1 MNGVF
6 KLTKKELD
14 VLESLIEFDPVNAAT
29 TQSRKYTR
37 EKLGFNS
44 SMTLNNVIH
53 ALKAKKV
60 LIPNNPSGYKY
71 HSSIPTTGTLQ
82 LITFQFNT
90 TDDE

>member
-1 MNGVF
+1 
-6 KLTKKELD
+6 
-14 VLESLIEFDPVNAAT
+14 
-29 TQSRKYTR
+29 
-37 EKLGFNS
+37 
-44 SMTLNNVIH
+44 MTLNNVIH